1 MEQIIIFL
9 LGFITLIILMKK
21 FLPKEKTLPKDYDK
35 SPGNSIS
42 QSRNEHSYQ
51 INGVKITLTN
61 EEIEEQFKLVN
72 DEFNN
77 RKENL
82 RNRIKNDINST
93 DDYVRKKVLE
103 QILNIPIFVESDYER
118 VSFMYNNGRLRSN
131 DEVHNFDLKKT
142 YHTRQAQ
149 YNKVRHR
156 TNAIA
161 FWVPFWIAFLLFAAL
176 FKDIIFL
183 PVALLFALIAGYIG
197 MMIGYSINIDEAKAY
212 ELPPNDPAVV
222 DEKRKLTTSAID
234 GAIAAGY
241 IVHNTKKAVKDVTN
255 VDSWKELN

>member
-1 MEQIIIFL
+1 MIESIVTFGIFIFVIIIC
-9 LGFITLIILMKK
+9 ICV
-21 FLPKEKTLPKDYDK
+21 
-35 SPGNSIS
+35 GNSNKS
-42 QSRNEHSYQ
+42 SVPNYNRSPPEDKNNSFKV
-51 INGVKITLTN
+51 NGVDITLTD
-61 EEIEEQFKLVN
+61 EELKEQQKLVN

-82 RNRIKNDINST
+82 RNKIRNDMNST

-118 VSFMYNNGRLRSN
+118 VSFMYNNGQLRSN

-149 YNKVRHR
+149 YNRSRHK

-161 FWVPFWIAFLLFAAL
+161 FWAPFWGVFLISAAAFG
-176 FKDIIFL
+176 DVIFL

-197 MMIGYSINIDEAKAY
+197 MMIGYKINVDKATIY
-212 ELPPNDPAVV
+212 ELPKDDPAVV
-222 DEKRKLTTSAID
+222 DEKRKLTTSVVA
-234 GAIAAGY
+234 GAVSAGS

-255 VDSWKELN
+255 VDSWKELK